1 MFIKEFSGSELHDF
15 LSDGLKTFG
24 VEFKDANLYG
34 SKEVFIVALGDVKE
48 MFEIIDQQR
57 YISLENFYGEPIYS
71 YNLI

>member
-1 MFIKEFSGSELHDF
+1 MFIKEFTGQELHEF
-15 LSDGLKTFG
+15 LSDGLKKLG
-24 VEFKDANLYG
+24 VEFEDAELYG
-34 SKEVFIVALGDVKE
+34 DKAPYIVALGDEDE